1 MKNFQKIIFSLL
13 SFVIFSSLLTLPASA
28 AVLSAGENLLV
39 NENVLDD
46 AYFVAG
52 SADVKGDIFGDAYI
66 AGGNVVIGGNIQEDL
81 VIAGGKVNII
91 GNVGGDVRVLGGQV
105 SIFGNV
111 GDDLVVVGGQVD
123 VGKNAV
129 VGGSLISSAGMVT
142 VDGEVKEDLRGV
154 AGTLIL
160 NGKIN
165 HNVDVIVQNDI
176 SVAYSAKVGGNFS
189 YSSLIES
196 QIPKNVVAGKITFN
210 KTVNEEKFG
219 DAARDIAM
227 SKVLSYVSALIVL
240 ALICAF
246 FKNYV
251 VKSSEFA
258 KQNVMKSMG
267 IGLIALISCF
277 MGGLLLVFTMV
288 GVPLGM
294 MAFVVGLIFLYLG
307 KIFAAIWIGGYFGKF
322 EKNKKLNEF
331 TLFLWCALGLLAYFV
346 VGLIPFAGWLANA
359 GASLVGIGMMVY
371 MKVDYFKLLKAKK
384 LI

>member
-13 SFVIFSSLLTLPASA
+13 SFVIFSSLLSLSASA
-28 AVLSAGENLLV
+28 AVLSAGENLTI

-66 AGGNVVIGGNIQEDL
+66 AGGSVIIGGNIQEDL

-129 VGGSLISSAGMVT
+129 IGGSLISSAGLVT
-142 VDGEVKEDLRGV
+142 VDGEVKEDLRGIV
-154 AGTLIL
+154 GTLML
-160 NGKIN
+160 NGKIDR
-165 HNVDVIVQNDI
+165 NVDVMVQNDI
-176 SVAYSAKVGGNFS
+176 SVAYSAKVAGNFS

-210 KTVNEEKFG
+210 KSVNKEKFG
-219 DAARDIAM
+219 EDIREIAM
-227 SKVLSYVSALIVL
+227 SKVLSYVSALILL

-251 VKSSEFA
+251 IRSSEFA

-294 MAFVVGLIFLYLG
+294 MAFVAGLIFLYLG

-346 VGLIPFAGWLANA
+346 VGLVPFAGWLANA

-371 MKVDYFKLLKAKK
+371 MKVDILKFLKSKK
-384 LI
+384 MV